1 MCCLFVSSGN
11 SAFTHSFLQSLVQLS
26 HLVVLDITKNK
37 VEQFPPGLSRLAAL
51 SDLHASENCIEELPE
66 DFGEMYIDSIWETD
80 LTCVIVTLEHACA
93 QQS

>member
-1 MCCLFVSSGN
+1 MAFQQIKPYLLLLINIYCTCIFPRALCVSSGD
-11 SAFTHSFLQSLVQLS
+11 SHITLFLQSLVQLS

-66 DFGEMYIDSIWETD
+66 DFGEM
-80 LTCVIVTLEHACA
+80 
-93 QQS
+93 

>member
-1 MCCLFVSSGN
+1 MYDVSVQCICQCALCVSNGN
-11 SAFTHSFLQSLVQLS
+11 SPITLFLQSLVQLS

-66 DFGEMYIDSIWETD
+66 DFGEM
-80 LTCVIVTLEHACA
+80 
-93 QQS
+93 

>member
-1 MCCLFVSSGN
+1 MAFLQIKPLRTQVNISCPCVSGGN
-11 SAFTHSFLQSLVQLS
+11 ITLFLQSLVQLS

-66 DFGEMYIDSIWETD
+66 DFGEMLIPFGRGT
-80 LTCVIVTLEHACA
+80 
-93 QQS
+93 